1 VDKNKQR
8 KENKKEE
15 EKKMIRKEMNLAGRT
30 LAIETGEVARQSDG
44 SVMVYY
50 GDTTVLV
57 AVNAA
62 KTAREDI
69 DYFPLQVEYRE
80 KHYAGGKI
88 PGGFFKREARPSEHE
103 VLTSRLTDRP
113 IRPLFPKGFKN
124 ETQIMITV
132 LSSDGENMPDV
143 LAGVGAS
150 AALSISSIPFNGP
163 IATVRVGRKGDE
175 FILNPTRTEMGE
187 SDLELIVSGNEAAVV
202 MVEGEAEELP
212 ENTILEALNFAHKH
226 IKTLIDFQKELI
238 AACDVTK
245 RELDLPSENEALS
258 KAVMDKVGN
267 KITEIVKV
275 VDKHE
280 RNDAKSV
287 LVDEVKESLAE
298 SFPDMEKDIS
308 AIIGDEF
315 KAGFRERILAE
326 GVRSDGRSTTEIRPI
341 TIKPKFLPRTH
352 GSALFTRGE
361 TQALVVTTL
370 GSKRD
375 EMIVDSMDEDYKKN
389 YYLHYNFPP
398 YCVGETGRIGF
409 TSRREI
415 GHGNLAQ
422 RALKP
427 VMPNYDDF
435 PYTLRLVSEIMESN
449 GSSSMASVCGGSVS
463 MMSAGV
469 PLREHVSGI
478 AMGLITDG
486 KRHAVLS
493 DILGMEDHL
502 GDMDFKVTGS
512 SKGITAIQLDLKIE
526 GISFELLTEALEQ
539 AKEGRMHIIGL
550 MNEAIPEAGEL
561 SDFAPRILSM
571 QINPE
576 KIGALIGPGGKNIKK
591 IIEDTECEVNV
602 DDDGTVTVAGADAAK
617 CNDALELVRAITFEP
632 EVGMEF
638 EGKVTRLMTFG
649 AFVEFAPGREGLV
662 HISELNWARTERVED
677 VCKPGDSMKIKLMK
691 IDDQGRLDF
700 SRKALMEKPEGWTPP
715 PPRKPRDNR
724 DGGKRPFRKKRF

>member
-1 VDKNKQR
+1 MII
-8 KENKKEE
+8 KERE
-15 EKKMIRKEMNLAGRT
+15 IAGKTMR
-30 LAIETGEVARQSDG
+30 LETGRVARQSNG
-44 SVMVYY
+44 SVMVTY
-50 GDTTVLV
+50 GETTILA

-62 KTAREDI
+62 NEPREDI
-69 DYFPLQVEYRE
+69 DFFPLQVEYRD

-88 PGGFFKREARPSEHE
+88 PGGFFKREARPAEHE
-103 VLTSRLTDRP
+103 VLTSRVTDRP

-132 LSSDGENMPDV
+132 LQSDGENMADV

-150 AALSISSIPFNGP
+150 AALITSTIPWNGP
-163 IATVRVGRKGDE
+163 IASVRVGRIEGKY
-175 FILNPTRTEMGE
+175 IINPTRSEIMDC
-187 SDLELIVSGNEAAVV
+187 DLQMVVSGNQETVV
-202 MVEGEAEELP
+202 MVEGEADGVTESEVLDGLKQAHEVIKEIIDLQNELLSAMDVVKDEVVIP
-212 ENTILEALNFAHKH
+212 QPDDAMVSAIDEKIGSQVDDIVKIVDKKERSSAKDEMVSSILESLEESYPSEGKT
-226 IKTLIDFQKELI
+226 IKSLID
-238 AACDVTK
+238 D
-245 RELDLPSENEALS
+245 R
-258 KAVMDKVGN
+258 
-267 KITEIVKV
+267 
-275 VDKHE
+275 
-280 RNDAKSV
+280 
-287 LVDEVKESLAE
+287 
-298 SFPDMEKDIS
+298 
-308 AIIGDEF
+308 F

-326 GVRSDGRSTTEIRPI
+326 GVRSDGRSTTDIRPI
-341 TIKPKFLPRTH
+341 TAKPKFLPRNH

-427 VMPNYDDF
+427 VMPDYDDF
-435 PYTLRLVSEIMESN
+435 PYTIRIVSEIMESN
-449 GSSSMASVCGGSVS
+449 GSSSMASVCGGSLS

-486 KRHAVLS
+486 KRHAILS

-512 SKGITAIQLDLKIE
+512 SQGITAIQLDLKIE
-526 GISFELLTEALEQ
+526 GISFELLTEALDQ
-539 AKEGRMHIIGL
+539 AKEGRMHIIGI
-550 MNEAIPEAGEL
+550 MDEAQPEASEL
-561 SDFAPRILSM
+561 SEFAPRILSL

-591 IIEDTECEVNV
+591 IIEDTTCEVNV
-602 DDDGTVTVAGADAAK
+602 DDDGLVTVAGENTVK
-617 CNDALELVRAITFEP
+617 CNEALDMVKALTFEP

-638 EGKVTRLMTFG
+638 EGKVTRLMSFG
-649 AFVEFAPGREGLV
+649 AFVEFVPGREGMV
-662 HISELNWARTERVED
+662 HISELEWARVEKVED
-677 VCKPGDSMKIKLMK
+677 VLKPGDQVRIKLIK

-700 SRKALMEKPEGWTPP
+700 SRRALLEKPEGYVERPKKP
-715 PPRKPRDNR
+715 RGDRKP
-724 DGGKRPFRKKRF
+724 FKKRRF